1 MPDLMRVWGADAL
14 GRRRRGARKPALMA
28 PRGGRRWPKSR
39 AQDPLFPSACS
50 VPTSFGRPVRGL
62 PRFCLT
68 TIIDGRRRTIQ
79 AANATRARPGL
90 CLSSKPPE
98 VRALKNVDVLM
109 LSPMMPLIMEGIGQ
123 AFNLHKAWEAPDRD
137 ALIAELAPRIRGLAP
152 GSHYHVDG
160 ALMDKLPKL
169 EIIAN
174 FGVGYDTVDAAEAGR
189 RGIIVTNTPDVLTE
203 EVADLAV
210 GLLIATVRQLPQV
223 DCYLRAGKWLEKAY
237 PLTATLRGRKIGILG
252 LGRIGKAVAKRLE
265 AFGLE
270 IGYHGRSQQADVAY
284 RYYPTLVGMAKD
296 VDVLMCVA
304 PGGGET
310 KGMVDAEVMRALGP
324 DGVLINVGRGTVVD
338 ERALVAALQ
347 KKEMLTAGLDV
358 FEDEPRVPKELIAM
372 DHIVLLP
379 HVGSASVHTR
389 NAMGQLV
396 VDNLKSW
403 FSGKGPLTP
412 VAETPWTGR
421 AA

>member
-1 MPDLMRVWGADAL
+1 
-14 GRRRRGARKPALMA
+14 
-28 PRGGRRWPKSR
+28 
-39 AQDPLFPSACS
+39 
-50 VPTSFGRPVRGL
+50 
-62 PRFCLT
+62 
-68 TIIDGRRRTIQ
+68 
-79 AANATRARPGL
+79 
-90 CLSSKPPE
+90 
-98 VRALKNVDVLM
+98 LKNVDVLM

-152 GSHYHVDG
+152 GSHYRVDG

-174 FGVGYDTVDAAEAGR
+174 FGVGYDTIDAAEAGR
-189 RGIIVTNTPDVLTE
+189 RGVIVTNTPDVLTE

-223 DCYLRAGKWLEKAY
+223 DRYLRAGKWLEKAY

-270 IGYHGRSQQADVAY
+270 IGYHGRNPQADVAY

-347 KKEMLTAGLDV
+347 KKEILTAGLDV

-396 VDNLKSW
+396 VDNLTSW